1 MAFLFDHFVGG
12 YGKIARDCQSEHCCG
27 LGVDHQIE
35 FCRLLNWK
43 IGWLRA
49 LQNFIYVAGE
59 SAKQVW

>member
-12 YGKIARDCQSEHCCG
+12 YGKIARDCQSEHRCG

-43 IGWLRA
+43 IRLGFAPFRIL
-49 LQNFIYVAGE
+49 
-59 SAKQVW
+59 ST